1 MRAFG
6 CTSPPWVPK
15 HLTTCVPSFS
25 FCLSFFRRQINGRC
39 GGSAEVCPPRPGHP
53 AKPAAGR
60 RPLLAHRSPT
70 APPARSWAVDGGQRG
85 SLTPTALS
93 PPATSDL
100 GHGANPTRGQTG
112 VHTHVTPFEPV
123 NHILISSSRRSSSD
137 CQKRWLYLRG
147 WRSQQT
153 ALQVGPVQQAA
164 LWVGLYNKQPCN
176 SGLCD

>member
-1 MRAFG
+1 MFLLFLSVFLSSDARLMVGAVAVPRSAPRG
-6 CTSPPWVPK
+6 LATPPSQPQAAAHCLPIAHPQPR
-15 HLTTCVPSFS
+15 HL
-25 FCLSFFRRQINGRC
+25 
-39 GGSAEVCPPRPGHP
+39 
-53 AKPAAGR
+53 
-60 RPLLAHRSPT
+60 PT
-70 APPARSWAVDGGQRG
+70 ARSWAVDGGQRG